1 MNCILFAELIK
12 FSVKKNKPLIKYW
25 KTPKNFVC
33 SENWEPWVTV
43 LKDDALC
50 DFMTFTTN
58 YTFQGEA
65 VQLVAD
71 GEAPKLK
78 QTEEGATYEPIAKR
92 DIAKVRCK
100 AQVLTILGL
109 MSSYSNFFVVQ
120 RKRRKVNQQCL
131 KFCDILLHFRLAN
144 WLYHSFHSVLFF
156 RTRSTGINPGKIFI
170 ILSVE
175 WTRYQV
181 LGLK

>member
-1 MNCILFAELIK
+1 M
-12 FSVKKNKPLIKYW
+12 
-25 KTPKNFVC
+25 
-33 SENWEPWVTV
+33 

-100 AQVLTILGL
+100 AEVLTILGL

-120 RKRRKVNQQCL
+120 RKRKEVNQQCL
-131 KFCDILLHFRLAN
+131 KFCDILLHFRLGN
-144 WLYHSFHSVLFF
+144 
-156 RTRSTGINPGKIFI
+156 
-170 ILSVE
+170 
-175 WTRYQV
+175 
-181 LGLK
+181 